1 MAQPNGAQL
10 QESLTPVVADLGL
23 FLENVTLGRSGK
35 YTLVRVIIDLPDGPG
50 SVDSDQLV
58 QATGA
63 VSSWLDEHDPI
74 PGRYTL
80 EVSTPGAERVLTTAR
95 DYRRAQG
102 RLIKAVLEGREVEGR
117 LESVGEENVV
127 VNGEEI
133 QLASIV
139 KARVVLEFS
148 RD

>member
-63 VSSWLDEHDPI
+63 VSTWLDEHDPI

-102 RLIKAVLEGREVEGR
+102 RLIKAILEGREVEGR
-117 LESVGEENVV
+117 LESVGAENVV

-133 QLASIV
+133 PLASIV